1 MKKRVLVTGAGGFI
15 GSHLA
20 EALVKKGYEVRAFVH
35 YNSFNSWGWIDRID
49 EEIKN
54 SLEIFNG
61 DIQDP
66 HGVRKAM
73 EGCEMV
79 FHLAALVG
87 IPYSYRSPESY
98 VDTNIKGTLNI
109 LQAAKELG
117 IKKIIQTSTSEVYG
131 TACRPSINEQHRIN
145 PQSPYAATK
154 AAADFLTL
162 AFYRSF
168 NLPTVLMRP
177 FNNYGPRQSA
187 RAIIPTIITQ
197 ILAGSKIIKIGSLY
211 PERDLVYVAD
221 TVRGFIGGAESKSA
235 VGNII
240 NIGTN
245 STVTIRA
252 LAGIIMKLMRVN
264 KKIEIQKERVRP
276 KGSEVERLKAD
287 ITKAKKIINWSP
299 QYNLEQGLEKT
310 IAWLRKNHHLYK
322 PFIYNV

>member
-15 GSHLA
+15 GSHLV
-20 EALVKKGYEVRAFVH
+20 EALARKGYKVRAFVH
-35 YNSFNSWGWIDRID
+35 YNSFNSWGWIDCID
-49 EEIKN
+49 KDIKN
-54 SLEIFNG
+54 SLEVCNG
-61 DIQDP
+61 DVQDP

-73 EGCEMV
+73 KGCEMV

-117 IKKIIQTSTSEVYG
+117 IKKVIHTSTSEVYG
-131 TACRPSINEQHRIN
+131 TACFPSINEEHRIN

-154 AAADFLTL
+154 AAADFLAL

-168 NLPTVLMRP
+168 DLPVVLIRP
-177 FNNYGPRQSA
+177 FNSYGPRQSA

-221 TVRGFIGGAESKSA
+221 TVRGFIGGAESRAA

-240 NIGTN
+240 NLGTN
-245 STVTIRA
+245 STVSIRE
-252 LAGIIMKLMRVN
+252 LANIIMKLMRVDR
-264 KKIEIQKERVRP
+264 KIEIQKERIRP
-276 KGSEVERLKAD
+276 KCSEVERLKAD
-287 ITKAKKIINWSP
+287 ITKAKKLFNWSP
-299 QYNLEQGLEKT
+299 RYSLEQGLKET
-310 IAWLRKNHHLYK
+310 IAWLRKNRHLYK